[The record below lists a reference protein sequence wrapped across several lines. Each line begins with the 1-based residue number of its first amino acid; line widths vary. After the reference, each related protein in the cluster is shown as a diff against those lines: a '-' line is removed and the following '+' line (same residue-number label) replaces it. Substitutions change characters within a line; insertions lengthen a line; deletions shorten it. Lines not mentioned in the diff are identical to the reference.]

1 MLSRKMLRNWIQENM
16 FGLLVETF
24 VAVSREELLKNVNLC
39 LKYDMFRWK
48 SRRWKVDMVS
58 TLEDKLFIA
67 FLRIVTSDFFS
78 ECI

>member
-1 MLSRKMLRNWIQENM
+1 MFRNWIQENM

-39 LKYDMFRWK
+39 FKYDMFRWK